1 MKKAREYF
9 LKIREENLKENR
21 FWINTL
27 EKKAW
32 SQTDVLDEK
41 YVEIVKSIKTSEI
54 KKAAQKWLKD
64 ANTIDMVM
72 IPGE

>member
-1 MKKAREYF
+1 LKKAREYF